1 MILVTDVMEVLNTEP
16 VVDTIHS
23 LST

>member
-1 MILVTDVMEVLNTEP
+1 MILVTDDMDVLNTEP

-23 LST
+23 LIT